1 MKQARKWAILL
12 TGGALALTIAV
23 GATAAFAQ
31 EPVTP
36 TPTPKAQVAPGL
48 PGFGGR
54 GFGFHGRHGSTQF
67 DELLAQELGIT
78 VEQLNAARDAA
89 YNRALDQAVQDGT
102 ITQEQADLLKAKQAL
117 RTYIDEEAIV
127 AGALGMTVEELQDA
141 KAAGQSLAEIL
152 EAQGLDF
159 ATYRDALQQAYE
171 DAVAQA
177 VADGVVTQE
186 QADQLLTGPGLGGFG
201 GRHGFGGRPSFR
213 GPRGGGFWNRPG
225 ITAPDSGA

>member
-1 MKQARKWAILL
+1 MKQTRKWAILL
-12 TGGALALTIAV
+12 TGGALALTVAI

-31 EPVTP
+31 EPTP

-48 PGFGGR
+48 PGFG
-54 GFGFHGRHGSTQF
+54 FHGWHGGSTQF

-78 VEQLNAARDAA
+78 VEQLKAAKDAA

-102 ITQEQADLLKAKQAL
+102 LTQEQADLLKAKQAL
-117 RTYIDEEAIV
+117 RSYIDEEAIV
-127 AGALGMTVEELQDA
+127 AEALGMTVEELQNA

-152 EAQGLDF
+152 EAQGLDL

-177 VADGVVTQE
+177 VADGVITQA
-186 QADQLLTGPGLGGFG
+186 QADQILSGPGLGGFG

-213 GPRGGGFWNRPG
+213 GPRGGGFWNGPG